1 MNKNQTTWLA
11 LSVLLLGQAACAV
24 ETARAGDF
32 DVKDTTSS
40 KDMGNTV
47 SDGNFG
53 RQKFS
58 LTLDTRFGYDD
69 NTLGTPDSVTVAVTN
84 PATGAAVINPR
95 TNQIATRQV
104 DLNSSDSAFFNFDIG
119 VNYTAAN
126 PRAALTIGADVG
138 ISYYFDRPGRDYDI
152 NGGLSGRFTY
162 KLTPRAFLDLSTYD
176 TYQSAGDYGASNLSG
191 FTGETGVGGRIPG
204 TTAARTSDYF
214 YTSDRAGLT
223 YQFTQRFS
231 TVFSENIVAFAYDDD
246 PYSTDQDR
254 IESYTGFDFQYL
266 LQPNLTLAATYRFGY
281 IDYFGV
287 SEDSQTHFVL
297 GGADYSFSQRLHATF
312 RGGVEFR
319 VYFDDQ
325 SNEDVTTVVNGQ
337 TVQVANRGGNNGNET
352 SPYYEAAINYDLSKN
367 SHLGFSSRYG
377 IEEGV
382 LATTTTKADTFR
394 AGIDYSQNFTSR
406 ISGYVSFYY
415 THAAYETLQTQVV
428 TPNFD
433 ENTYDV
439 AVGARYA
446 INRHLA
452 AEIGYTHTTFDSQLA
467 DRNYDRNRYFGGL
480 RVQF

>member
-1 MNKNQTTWLA
+1 MNKNQSTWLA
-11 LSVLLLGQAACAV
+11 VSILLMGQAACAV
-24 ETARAGDF
+24 GTARAGDF

-40 KDMGNTV
+40 KDMGNTI
-47 SDGNFG
+47 SEGNFG
-53 RQKFS
+53 RQKFTI
-58 LTLDTRFGYDD
+58 TLDTRFGYDD

-84 PATGAAVINPR
+84 PTTGAVVIDPR
-95 TNQIATRQV
+95 TGRVATRQV
-104 DLNSSDSAFFNFDIG
+104 DVNSSDSAFFNFDLG
-119 VNYTAAN
+119 LSYTAAN
-126 PRAALTIGADVG
+126 PRSTLTIGADVG

-152 NGGLSGRFTY
+152 NGGISGRYTY
-162 KLTPRAFLDLSTYD
+162 KLSPRAFLDVSTYD
-176 TYQSAGDYGASNLSG
+176 AYESAGDYGASNLSG
-191 FTGETGVGGRIPG
+191 FTGQSGLNGSVPG
-204 TTAARTSDYF
+204 TTADRTSDYF
-214 YTSDRAGLT
+214 YTTDRVGLT
-223 YQFTQRFS
+223 YQFAPRFS
-231 TVFSENIVAFAYDDD
+231 TVFSENIVAFAYDDE

-287 SEDSQTHFVL
+287 NEDSQTHFLL

-312 RGGVEFR
+312 RAGVEFR
-319 VYFDDQ
+319 EYFDN
-325 SNEDVTTVVNGQ
+325 ST
-337 TVQVANRGGNNGNET
+337 GNET
-352 SPYYEAAINYDLSKN
+352 SPYYEGAVTYDLSKN
-367 SHLGFSSRYG
+367 AHIAFNSRYG

-382 LATTTTKADTFR
+382 LSDTTSKADTFR

-415 THAAYETLQTQVV
+415 THAAYETLQVATVQ
-428 TPNFD
+428 PNFD

-467 DRNYDRNRYFGGL
+467 DRSYDRNRYFGGL